1 MVQECRVLIVFA
13 HGESGCDDNG
23 DGEGDAGVESSY
35 KRAPTRRQLQG

>member
-35 KRAPTRRQLQG
+35 KRAPTRQLQG